1 MLLNICVGGSK
12 YNLLSKFSRF
22 LGSSKPIKLE
32 FSRWLQIRMLRYSRL
47 KFYPTK
53 TSHQHHQNVI
63 FFFIFKNRLGSDNC
77 NVIEL
82 NVKFRNLDLPKNRFD
97 PPTVSILRK
106 FGIFGQLSTW
116 SWLIGQFRVHIML
129 GSLILQFESVQLT
142 FFFSYWLEVLQLLMT
157 VIFVI
162 NLFDNS

>member
-53 TSHQHHQNVI
+53 TSHQHHQNI
-63 FFFIFKNRLGSDNC
+63 IIFFIFKNRLGSDNC

-82 NVKFRNLDLPKNRFD
+82 NVQKPWPPEKSDRSAHGFD
-97 PPTVSILRK
+97 PPKDRNFRTIIDLIVVDWSILDAYHVR
-106 FGIFGQLSTW
+106 IAHTSIRTV
-116 SWLIGQFRVHIML
+116 QF
-129 GSLILQFESVQLT
+129 T